1 MLSGAVRVQHRK
13 ANLTVNIGNQFSKSI
28 SGSVVCFDNGI
39 TYTTVNVNYSRESI
53 MEEDSTRADNR
64 MGNAKKKG
72 FVDFQIKVG
81 GYGCGQTKI

>member
-39 TYTTVNVNYSRESI
+39 TYTTE
-53 MEEDSTRADNR
+53 
-64 MGNAKKKG
+64 KKG